1 MNGSDVIAALKK
13 KLRITTDDRL
23 AARLGM
29 SQPSIQQ
36 WKGRSKIT
44 PRQLA
49 ELVYRT
55 RRAGAKSSQMNAIRP
70 LVEFFPIEKRK
81 TSHGATYQIFES
93 KGHLYKS
100 GLKKELD
107 QYFGVYIFFDSRGQA
122 IYAGKAR
129 KQKLWKEINLAFNR
143 DRGRV
148 QKIKRVRHP
157 TRQQEY
163 RTSEEKARQIGDH
176 IVPLYEIA
184 SYFSAYR
191 VSDGMADDLEALLVR
206 SFANNLLNIKM
217 ERFARSRRTAKAA
230 KLAT

>member
-1 MNGSDVIAALKK
+1 MKGGDVIAALKK
-13 KLRITTDDRL
+13 KLRIKTDNRL

-36 WKGRSKIT
+36 WKRRSQVT
-44 PRQLA
+44 PRQLG

-55 RRAGAKSSQMNAIRP
+55 GHAGAKSSQMNAIRP
-70 LVEFFPIEKRK
+70 LVEFFPIEKQK
-81 TSHGATYQIFES
+81 TSQGATYQIFDS
-93 KGHLYKS
+93 KGLLYKS

-107 QYFGVYIFFDSRGQA
+107 QYSGVYIFFDSRGQA

-129 KQKLWKEINLAFNR
+129 KQKLWREINLAFNR

-163 RTSEEKARQIGDH
+163 RTSDEKSRQIGDH
-176 IVPLYEIA
+176 IVPLHEIA

-191 VSDGMADDLEALLVR
+191 VSDGMIDDLEALLVR

-217 ERFARSRRTAKAA
+217 EPFARSRRTGS
-230 KLAT
+230 KLGA

>member
-1 MNGSDVIAALKK
+1 MNGADVIATLKK
-13 KLRITTDDRL
+13 KLRVKTDERL

-29 SQPSIQQ
+29 SHPTVLQ
-36 WKGRSKIT
+36 WKKRPQVT
-44 PRQLA
+44 PRQIA

-55 RRAGAKSSQMNAIRP
+55 GHAGARSSQANAIRP
-70 LVEFFPIEKRK
+70 LVEFFPIEKHRTEK
-81 TSHGATYQIFES
+81 GAAYQVMES

-100 GLKKELD
+100 GLRTELN

-143 DRGRV
+143 DRGSV

-163 RTSEEKARQIGDH
+163 RTSDEKTRQIGDH

-191 VSDGMADDLEALLVR
+191 VSDGMIDDLEALLVR
-206 SFANNLLNIKM
+206 SFANNLLNIRM
-217 ERFARSRRTAKAA
+217 EQFARSRKTTKN
-230 KLAT
+230 

>member
-1 MNGSDVIAALKK
+1 VEEKAKGHAASASGTGLSNRPFRSK
-13 KLRITTDDRL
+13 KLSYERDTSVGRILPDRE
-23 AARLGM
+23 AEDF
-29 SQPSIQQ
+29 
-36 WKGRSKIT
+36 
-44 PRQLA
+44 PR
-49 ELVYRT
+49 
-55 RRAGAKSSQMNAIRP
+55 G
-70 LVEFFPIEKRK
+70 
-81 TSHGATYQIFES
+81 TYQIFDS
-93 KGHLYKS
+93 KDHLYKS
-100 GLKKELD
+100 GLKTELD

-129 KQKLWKEINLAFNR
+129 KQKLWREMNLAFNR
-143 DRGRV
+143 DRRRV

-191 VSDGMADDLEALLVR
+191 VSDGMVDDLEALLVR

-217 ERFARSRRTAKAA
+217 ELFARSRRTVKGT
-230 KLAT
+230 KLAA

>member
-1 MNGSDVIAALKK
+1 MKGSDVIATLKK
-13 KLRITTDDRL
+13 KLRVKTDERL

-29 SQPSIQQ
+29 SHPAIQQ
-36 WKGRSKIT
+36 WKARSKVT

-55 RRAGAKSSQMNAIRP
+55 ERAGAKSSQANAIRP
-70 LVEFFPIEKRK
+70 LVEFFPIEKQR
-81 TSHGATYQIFES
+81 TSQGASYQVMES

-100 GLKKELD
+100 GLKTELD

-129 KQKLWKEINLAFNR
+129 KQKLWKELNLAFNR
-143 DRGRV
+143 DRGGV
-148 QKIKRVRHP
+148 QTIKRVRHP
-157 TRQQEY
+157 TRQQVY
-163 RTSEEKARQIGDH
+163 RTSDEKTRQIGDH

-184 SYFSAYR
+184 SYFSAYH
-191 VSDGMADDLEALLVR
+191 VSDGMIDDLEALLVR

-217 ERFARSRRTAKAA
+217 EKFARSRVAAKA
-230 KLAT
+230 KG

>member
-1 MNGSDVIAALKK
+1 MKGSQVIAALKK
-13 KLRITTDDRL
+13 KLKVRTDDRL
-23 AARLGM
+23 AKRLGM
-29 SQPSIQQ
+29 SLPSIQL
-36 WKGRSKIT
+36 WKRRVKLT

-55 RRAGAKSSQMNAIRP
+55 GRAGAKNFQMNAIRP
-70 LVEFFPIEKRK
+70 VVEFFPIEKQK
-81 TSHGATYQIFES
+81 SAHGANYQIFDSED
-93 KGHLYKS
+93 HLYKN
-100 GLKKELD
+100 GLKAELD
-107 QYFGVYIFFDSRGQA
+107 QYYGVYIFFDSRGQA

-143 DRGRV
+143 DRGKV

-163 RTSEEKARQIGDH
+163 RTSDEKARQIADH
-176 IVPLYEIA
+176 VVPLYEIA

-191 VSDGMADDLEALLVR
+191 VLDGMIDDLEALLVR

-217 ERFARSRRTAKAA
+217 ERFARSRRSGL
-230 KLAT
+230 KLGA